1 MDKDKIDEEFNNII
15 INMHGT
21 PNLSGE
27 AVVTSQSFLK
37 DVFSN
42 DSVYRISIFK
52 LFTSITLIVAGFIL
66 MLVGVASKI
75 TPLGVAGFLSSLA
88 GAVWYLKIRNEHR
101 IAKQAHKSLAS
112 SETMLNN

>member
-1 MDKDKIDEEFNNII
+1 MDKDKVDEEFSNII
-15 INMHGT
+15 TNMFGA
-21 PNLSGE
+21 PNPSGD
-27 AVVTSQSFLK
+27 VTITSQSFLK

-42 DSVYRISIFK
+42 DSVYRMSVFK
-52 LFTSITLIVAGFIL
+52 LFTSITLVVAGFAL

-112 SETMLNN
+112 SGTMLNN